1 MGVKWCFGRCLICMA
16 DGICKIESLQLEIK
30 VLESD
35 LLNNRHGNSCLV
47 IMTFLVLE
55 CSYCVDLSM
64 YSKNVILR
72 NWMISY
78 WSGLYKSLMPVMK
91 LV

>member
-1 MGVKWCFGRCLICMA
+1 MA

-64 YSKNVILR
+64 YTKNVILR